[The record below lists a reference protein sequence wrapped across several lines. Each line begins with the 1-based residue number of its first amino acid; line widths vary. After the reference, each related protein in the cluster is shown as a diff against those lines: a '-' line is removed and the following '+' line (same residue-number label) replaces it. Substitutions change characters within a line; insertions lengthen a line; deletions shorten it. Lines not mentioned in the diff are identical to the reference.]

1 MYNKKAGVGTDVA
14 GVVLT
19 SLVDTGVNLPIGAGV
34 IGDVHGLIEGDP
46 GKKGIKDIDNN
57 PRVNLLPGAGHSN
70 MTRRLQRSYV
80 ESGASKLEARG
91 KATSVVLNKRLTPL
105 LLSLAGT
112 IAGGMYGQYVYNKQ
126 KEQGVP
132 DHTDME
138 WTNFGPM
145 SPQVKY
151 SLAGA
156 GLGLATGYLIN
167 MVCSVAGALSDKK
180 SKKETKED
188 MNMYHHMLIP
198 GYGSYELSNQV
209 IAD

>member
-1 MYNKKAGVGTDVA
+1 MYNKKAGVGADAA
-14 GVVLT
+14 GAVGT
-19 SLVDTGVNLPIGAGV
+19 SLLDAGANLPIGAGV
-34 IGDVHGLIEGDP
+34 IGDVHGLVEGDP
-46 GKKGIKDIDNN
+46 GKKGIKDINDSPWAN
-57 PRVNLLPGAGHSN
+57 VIPGVGHSN
-70 MTRRLQRSYV
+70 MIRRLQRSYV
-80 ESGASKLEARG
+80 ESGASDIGARG
-91 KATSVVLNKRLTPL
+91 KAASVVLNKRLTPL
-105 LLSLAGT
+105 LLTIAGT

-132 DHTDME
+132 DHTDMD
-138 WTNFGPM
+138 WTSLGPM

-151 SLAGA
+151 SLTGA
-156 GLGLATGYLIN
+156 GIGALSGSLIN

-198 GYGSYELSNQV
+198 GYGSYELANQT

>member
-1 MYNKKAGVGTDVA
+1 MYNKKAGVGADVA
-14 GVVLT
+14 GVIGT
-19 SLVDTGVNLPIGAGV
+19 SILDVGANLPTGAGT

-46 GKKGIKDIDNN
+46 GKKGIKNIDDSPWAN
-57 PRVNLLPGAGHSN
+57 VIPGVGHSN
-70 MTRRLQRSYV
+70 MTRRLQRAYV
-80 ESGASKLEARG
+80 EAGASGLGAKG

-105 LLSLAGT
+105 LLSIAGT

-138 WTNFGPM
+138 WTNIGPM

-151 SLAGA
+151 ALAGA
-156 GLGLATGYLIN
+156 GVGALSGSLIN
-167 MVCSVAGALSDKK
+167 MVCSLAGALSDKK

-198 GYGSYELSNQV
+198 GYGSYELANQV